1 MANNADGSLIFDT
14 KVDDNGFKAG
24 MSKLNSTGL
33 KAMATLGKA
42 TAKAMAAMT
51 AAAGAATIA
60 IGKMAISAFADYEQ
74 LVGGVDTLFK
84 DSTLKVQAYASEAF
98 KTAGLSANAYME
110 TVTSFSAS
118 LLQSLGGDTDKAA
131 DKANMAIIDMSDN
144 ANKMGTSME
153 SIQNAYQGFA
163 KQNYT
168 MLDNL
173 KLGYGGTKT
182 EMERLLADAEKLP
195 TALGRKFDVDSYADI
210 VDAIHLIQED
220 LGIMGTTALEAE
232 KTISGSFNMMKAAAE
247 NLLTGF
253 GNPEADIAKLS
264 NDLVAAFETVVAN
277 VTPVVQQIAKSL
289 PEAIGA
295 IIPAIGEI
303 LPDLIAAIPPI
314 FEQILGALML
324 LLPELIVVAIDA
336 IKIIADALIDNAPL
350 LLDSAIMLFGAF
362 ADVLLELAPELIIVA
377 LELLSHLAKG
387 LLDNVDAVGSKAAD
401 IIAAI
406 VSTLLKNLYPIISAG
421 SEIILALIAG
431 ILNATGRLIGKMVE
445 IGGDIIGGIIQ
456 GIKAKASELWNTVKG
471 IADGIIS
478 KFKKETDSHS
488 PSRRAAKQVGAPITQ
503 GIAVG
508 MLSEQNKLNDAITK
522 LSDDA
527 MNTAMSE
534 AKDFKEVGKI
544 YSDLMSK
551 GIEDNAEKS
560 KLAVTKLVN
569 DAVATMTAQNKKA
582 KTEYSKAGKEVISA
596 YTTAIK
602 DGVKKVQDEIT
613 AEVERITSEAQ
624 KQYDEIIAKKE
635 DMERKLAGFG
645 ELFTIDREN
654 GEMIINN
661 LNEQIEA
668 IQRYDEVLSNLKA
681 RGASDAFMSEITKL
695 GVDEGMEFGQQLL
708 KLSDEQFAAYEANWA
723 EKQKLAKE
731 VAAKFYKDQ
740 LETLQS
746 DMVNRLDKAL
756 NSVPKIVQS
765 VGVNAMEGMILGMD
779 SRKSAAVGKARE
791 IADAIIAEMQRAMD
805 INSPSRVMRDI
816 VGKNIVKGI
825 EVGIDAEKASL
836 LDKLKN
842 VVEVSKVEMSAVV
855 TGKTSG
861 EGKSSVVTNNNDN
874 GVNQTVNVYTPVRS
888 PLELMREAKRAAK
901 EMAYA

>member
-84 DSTLKVQAYASEAF
+84 ASSQKVQDYANEAF
-98 KTAGLSANAYME
+98 KTAGVSANAYME

-131 DKANMAIIDMSDN
+131 DKANQAIIDMSDN

-182 EMERLLADAEKLP
+182 EMERLLADAQKISGIEY
-195 TALGRKFDVDSYADI
+195 DVSSYADV
-210 VDAIHLIQED
+210 VDAIHIIQTE
-220 LGIMGTTALEAE
+220 LGITGTTALEAE
-232 KTISGSFNMMKAAAE
+232 KTITGSFNAMKAAAT

-253 GNPEADIAKLS
+253 GNPSADIAKLS
-264 NDLVAAFETVVAN
+264 NELVTAFETVVAN

-324 LLPELIVVAIDA
+324 LLPELIVVAVDA

-765 VGVNAMEGMILGMD
+765 VGVDAMEGMIAGMD

-805 INSPSRVMRDI
+805 INSPSRVMRDL

-825 EVGIDAEKASL
+825 EVGIEAEKTSL